1 MIRIGALLMEASV
14 YPDLTA
20 EASSGLV
27 RQLWSCLPIALP
39 GPVECT
45 MAKGII
51 SDMDG
56 VIYRG
61 KNLIPGAN
69 DFVQR
74 IKQAGIPFLFLT
86 NATESTPE
94 QLLDKLVSRG
104 INGLEE
110 SNFITASMTTAMF
123 LKAQHPGA
131 RVHVIG
137 ESGLSI
143 ALEEAG
149 CQLVDRAADFVVVGK
164 TVEFSF
170 AHMKHAA
177 RLIDQGAK
185 FIGTN
190 PDIIDPMDDG
200 NEPACGA
207 ILASIA
213 CATGKDPYIVGKP
226 NALMMTLATR
236 KLGLHPDDAI
246 MIGDRMDTDIRG
258 GMEAGMTTCLVLTG
272 VSSRADIERFPY
284 RPDHVF
290 SSIAEIDPLAL

>member
-1 MIRIGALLMEASV
+1 MYYPGQVLGSGASHSGEHQLLC
-14 YPDLTA
+14 P
-20 EASSGLV
+20 
-27 RQLWSCLPIALP
+27 
-39 GPVECT
+39 

-69 DFVQR
+69 EFVQR
-74 IKQAGIPFLFLT
+74 IKQAGVPFLFLT
-86 NATESTPE
+86 NATESTPA
-94 QLLDKLVSRG
+94 QLLEKLASRG
-104 INGLEE
+104 ISGLVEA
-110 SNFITASMTTAMF
+110 NFITASMTTAMF
-123 LKAQHPGA
+123 LQVQHPGA

-143 ALEEAG
+143 ALEQAG
-149 CQLVDRAADFVVVGK
+149 CHLVDNAADYVVVGK
-164 TVEFSF
+164 TLEFNF
-170 AHMKHAA
+170 AQMKLAT

-213 CATGKDPYIVGKP
+213 CATGKTPYIVGKP

-236 KLGLHPDDAI
+236 KLGLHPDDAV

-272 VSSRADIERFPY
+272 VSSRADIEHFPY
-284 RPDHVF
+284 RPDYVF
-290 SSIAEIDPLAL
+290 TSIAEIDPLAW